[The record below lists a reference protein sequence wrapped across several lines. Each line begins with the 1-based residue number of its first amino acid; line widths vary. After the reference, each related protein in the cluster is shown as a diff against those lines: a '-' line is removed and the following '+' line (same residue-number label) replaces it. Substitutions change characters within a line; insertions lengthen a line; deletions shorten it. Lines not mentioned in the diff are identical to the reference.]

1 MDNGKRKLTDT
12 GFLVVFLGTG
22 LFTKNLLDGLFSRI
36 MFLVAFSFGIGFSYQ
51 STSTTKL
58 QWPRPPDNSRTARF

>member
-36 MFLVAFSFGIGFSYQ
+36 MFLVALSINFYYK
-51 STSTTKL
+51 TTMAEA
-58 QWPRPPDNSRTARF
+58 ARQ